1 MPSSNCGGFIPSNK
15 NSRNAARAMMSQ
27 GVHSLC
33 ANAFF
38 QVSNC
43 APSNGKSASAP
54 ASALL
59 ALAVRILVTGGC
71 GFIGSNF
78 IRYILQHYKPAS
90 VSNVDVLTYAG
101 NLANLDGVVE
111 EHGERYEF
119 FKADIANADQMDA
132 LMTEHQFY
140 AVINFAAESHV
151 DRSIN
156 SPLNF
161 IHTNVVGTS
170 VLLDCARR
178 HGVQRV
184 IQVSTDEVYGSLGP
198 IGKFTEQSPLDPSSP
213 YSASKAAADLLAL
226 ASYKTYAQDV
236 LVTRCSNNYGP
247 YQFPEK
253 LIPLM
258 IIKALREDPL
268 PVYGDGMNVRDW
280 IHVKDHCAAIVTALF
295 EGKPGQI
302 YNFGSDSE
310 MANINLVKI
319 ILDQLGKPHSLI
331 SFVPDRLGHDHRYAI
346 DSSFAQ
352 RELNWKPRRN
362 FKQGLEETI
371 QWYAENPAWWEPLLE
386 RTGRY

>member
-1 MPSSNCGGFIPSNK
+1 M
-15 NSRNAARAMMSQ
+15 
-27 GVHSLC
+27 
-33 ANAFF
+33 
-38 QVSNC
+38 
-43 APSNGKSASAP
+43 
-54 ASALL
+54 
-59 ALAVRILVTGGC
+59 RILVTGGC

-90 VSNVDVLTYAG
+90 VTNVDALTYAG

-178 HGVQRV
+178 HGVQRFV
-184 IQVSTDEVYGSLGP
+184 QISTDEVYGSLGKT
-198 IGKFTEQSPLDPSSP
+198 GKFTEKSPLNPSSP
-213 YSASKAAADLLAL
+213 YSSSKAGADLLAL
-226 ASYKTYAQDV
+226 ACHKTYGQEV
-236 LVTRCSNNYGP
+236 IVTRCSNNYGP

-258 IIKALREDPL
+258 IIKALRDDPL
-268 PVYGDGMNVRDW
+268 PVYGDGLNVRDW
-280 IHVKDHCAAIVTALF
+280 IHVQDHCAAIVAALF
-295 EGKPGQI
+295 EGKPGAI
-302 YNFGSDSE
+302 YNFGGDSE
-310 MANINLVKI
+310 MVNLDLVKM
-319 ILDQLGKPHSLI
+319 ILKKLGKSETLI
-331 SFVPDRLGHDHRYAI
+331 SFVSDRLGHDRRYAI
-346 DSSFAQ
+346 DAARAR
-352 RELNWKPRRN
+352 RELKWKPRKS
-362 FKQGLEETI
+362 FKEGLDATI
-371 QWYAENPAWWEPLLE
+371 QWYIANPSWWEALLE
-386 RTGRY
+386 RAERY